1 MTRGKTLLILVFLI
15 ILTGLIPVNGPV
27 HGQTQIQFNR
37 VDVSLLPEFN
47 LPSVLVITEIQLGT
61 ETPLPDELNL
71 QIPADSEILTISNLE
86 ADGHFSTLHIE
97 EEVSGDWKNV
107 IFSPTTATIRIEY
120 YDPNLVRQGDQ
131 RAYEYR
137 WLSSYPAE
145 SFSLSFRRPSGASDI
160 ISDPPME
167 KSLDDIAEYEF
178 YAIDA
183 GPIPAGEE
191 FAVSISYLKSSGS
204 PAYPPLEVEPAVP
217 VNEATPGRAPS
228 PMSVVM
234 WLLTVAVAVLIM
246 LVIYYGWFKANV
258 INKNDR
264 MVQGVGIMNPE
275 KQVVFCHECGKR
287 SRPGDAYCSNCG
299 TELRKP
305 TQVNRPPEF

>member
-1 MTRGKTLLILVFLI
+1 MKRGKTLFILMFFG
-15 ILTGLIPVNGPV
+15 ILTGLFPAQGSVY
-27 HGQTQIQFNR
+27 GQTQIQLR
-37 VDVSLLPEFN
+37 HVDVSLLPEFN
-47 LPSVLVITEIQLGT
+47 LPSVLVITEIQLDT
-61 ETPLPDELNL
+61 DTPLPDELIL

-97 EEVSGDWKNV
+97 EEVSGRWKDV
-107 IFSPTTATIRIEY
+107 IFSPITTTIRIEY

-137 WLSSYPAE
+137 WLSVYPAE

-160 ISDPPME
+160 TSDPPME

-191 FAVSISYLKSSGS
+191 FSVSISYLKNSGNL
-204 PAYPPLEVEPAVP
+204 AYPALEVESAVP

-246 LVIYYGWFKANV
+246 LVIYYGWFRANV

-305 TQVNRPPEF
+305 TPFKRPPEI

>member
-1 MTRGKTLLILVFLI
+1 MKRGKTLLILVFFR
-15 ILTGLIPVNGPV
+15 ILTGLFPVMGSV
-27 HGQTQIQFNR
+27 YGQTQIQLSR
-37 VDVSLLPEFN
+37 VDVNLLPEFN
-47 LPSVLVITEIQLGT
+47 LPSVLVITEIQLDT
-61 ETPLPDELNL
+61 DIPLPDELVL
-71 QIPADSEILTISNLE
+71 QIPAGSEILTISNLE
-86 ADGHFSTLHIE
+86 TDGHFSTLHSE
-97 EEVSGDWKNV
+97 EEVSGDWKD
-107 IFSPTTATIRIEY
+107 ITFSPLTPTIRIEY
-120 YDPNLVRQGDQ
+120 YDPNLVRQGDH
-131 RAYEYR
+131 RSYEYR
-137 WLSSYPAE
+137 WLSDYPAD
-145 SFSLSFRRPSGASDI
+145 SFSISFRRPSGASDI
-160 ISDPPME
+160 TSDPPME

-191 FAVSISYLKSSGS
+191 FTVSISYLKTTSNL
-204 PAYPPLEVEPAVP
+204 AYPPLDVEPAVP

-228 PMSVVM
+228 EMSVVM

-246 LVIYYGWFKANV
+246 LVIYYGWFRANV

-305 TQVNRPPEF
+305 TQFNRPREF

>member
-1 MTRGKTLLILVFLI
+1 MKRGKILIILVFI
-15 ILTGLIPVNGPV
+15 GILTGMFPVQGPV
-27 HGQTQIQFNR
+27 QGQSQIRMSR

-47 LPSVLVITEIQLGT
+47 LPSVLVITEIQLES
-61 ETPLPDELNL
+61 ETSLPNELIL

-86 ADGHFSTLHIE
+86 ADGHFSTLNIE
-97 EEVSGDWKNV
+97 ENV
-107 IFSPTTATIRIEY
+107 IGNWKDVNFTATTPTIRIEY
-120 YDPNLVRQGDQ
+120 YDPSLVRQGDQ

-137 WLSSYPAE
+137 WLSSYPAD
-145 SFSLSFRRPSGASDI
+145 SFSLSLRRPSGASDI

-178 YAIDA
+178 YAFDA
-183 GPIPAGEE
+183 GAIPAGEI
-191 FAVSISYLKSSGS
+191 FAISIRYTKSASNL
-204 PAYPPLEVEPAVP
+204 AYPAMEVEPAVP

-246 LVIYYGWFKANV
+246 LVIYYGWFRANV
-258 INKNDR
+258 INKNER

-287 SRPGDAYCSNCG
+287 SRPGDTYCSNCG

-305 TQVNRPPEF
+305 TQFNRPPKI